1 MMFTGIHTIPYDLT
15 EKIIF
20 ANSDKSDR
28 LHRIGR
34 AEFVMRKL
42 ALRVVIWHR
51 ENATANLR
59 SAMGLDCSGIVRGVL
74 K

>member
-1 MMFTGIHTIPYDLT
+1 MFTGLHIIPYDLT

-28 LHRIGR
+28 LYRIGR
-34 AEFVMRKL
+34 GEFVMRRL
-42 ALRVVIWHR
+42 VSRVIIWHR
-51 ENATANLR
+51 DNATPNLR
-59 SAMGLDCSGIVRGVL
+59 TRMGLDCSGMVHGVL